1 MTMQRMEDIAAFLA
15 IVETGGQTAAAR
27 QLRRSL
33 QAINRS
39 LAALERSVG
48 VQLIARTT
56 RRSSPTEAGLAFYRR
71 VKPALAE
78 IDEARLEAANRQAE
92 PSGLL
97 RIGAPTLFAPA
108 YVVPAVCAFMTRYP
122 RVEVELKVSDRKVD
136 LLQEELDLAV
146 RIRDLPDSELKAR
159 RIGELRMVVYGASS
173 YFARHGRPKHPDEL
187 ARHDC
192 VLRTVDPD
200 AEHWPFRVAGRRR
213 NVRVRGRFRT
223 DSGAATHAAVA
234 GGLGIGMAPLWQ
246 IRELVDQGIV
256 ELILEPFETARTP
269 IYAISPPGRI
279 VPAKTR
285 VFTEFLAARLKGAS
299 F

>member
-1 MTMQRMEDIAAFLA
+1 MDDIAAFLA
-15 IVETGGQTAAAR
+15 IVETGSQTAAAQ

-33 QAINRS
+33 QAVNRS
-39 LAALERSVG
+39 LAALERSIG

-56 RRSSPTEAGLAFYRR
+56 RRSSPTETGLAFYRR

-78 IDEARLEAANRQAE
+78 IDDASIEALNRQAE
-92 PSGLL
+92 PYGRL
-97 RIGAPTLFAPA
+97 RIGAPTLFAHA
-108 YVVPAVCAFMTRYP
+108 HVVPAVCEFMTRYP

-136 LLQEELDLAV
+136 LLDEQLDLAV
-146 RIRDLPDSELKAR
+146 RIRDLPDSDLKAR
-159 RIGELRMVVYGASS
+159 RIGELRMVFYGAPA
-173 YFARHGRPKHPDEL
+173 YFQRRGRPRHPDEL

-200 AEHWPFRVAGRRR
+200 AESWPFRVSGRRR
-213 NVRVRGRFRT
+213 NVHVRGRFRT

-246 IRELVDQGIV
+246 IRALVDDGSVELV
-256 ELILEPFETARTP
+256 LEDYETARTP
-269 IYAISPPGRI
+269 IYAVLPPARTP
-279 VPAKTR
+279 PAKTR
-285 VFTEFLAARLKGAS
+285 LFTDLLAARLKRAR